1 MGEEAE
7 KKFTRVLN
15 ELELLQKTLEAKE
28 EILSE
33 KTPLRDNA
41 KIKVANLKDEL
52 KSKEVEQ
59 NEIKSQCENE
69 EKILKGL
76 HTDIDEIKTKINMNQ
91 KTIQNMKEEQ
101 HNKTSNRQNNIG
113 YTVEELTAQ
122 LDELKQEKQ
131 ELHDKIK
138 EFGNDREDITS
149 EINQC

>member
-1 MGEEAE
+1 MFY
-7 KKFTRVLN
+7 KCK
-15 ELELLQKTLEAKE
+15 
-28 EILSE
+28 ILYYFLE

-59 NEIKSQCENE
+59 NKIKSQCENE

-113 YTVEELTAQ
+113 YTVEVSLWKSK
-122 LDELKQEKQ
+122 DNR
-131 ELHDKIK
+131 INV
-138 EFGNDREDITS
+138 GRNED
-149 EINQC
+149 

>member
-1 MGEEAE
+1 MH
-7 KKFTRVLN
+7 KKLGPLSKFSFFGFPKCSKSLEVL
-15 ELELLQKTLEAKE
+15 LLVWLQLFYKCK
-28 EILSE
+28 ILYYFLE

-59 NEIKSQCENE
+59 NKIKSQCENE

-113 YTVEELTAQ
+113 YTVEV
-122 LDELKQEKQ
+122 
-131 ELHDKIK
+131 
-138 EFGNDREDITS
+138 S
-149 EINQC
+149 